1 LVLLLLLLL
10 LVISAVS
17 RVCLQ
22 VRITMLGLL
31 VLLLLLLL
39 VLLVG
44 RLRGIGKVSIRSR
57 GRGRWGRRT
66 ITPCH
71 QALGPIPPF

>member
-1 LVLLLLLLL
+1 
-10 LVISAVS
+10 
-17 RVCLQ
+17 
-22 VRITMLGLL
+22 MLGLL
-31 VLLLLLLL
+31 VLLLVLRLVLVL

-57 GRGRWGRRT
+57 GRRGLGRRT

-71 QALGPIPPF
+71 QALGPIPPL